1 MNTYN
6 LSTKVIKLSTNSYIY
21 ITQMPVS
28 HHISNSVQAEMRER
42 IMDDEELKAPRRT
55 FFGLLFLRRLNR
67 YQPKSGGWLTLT
79 L

>member
-1 MNTYN
+1 
-6 LSTKVIKLSTNSYIY
+6 
-21 ITQMPVS
+21 MPVS